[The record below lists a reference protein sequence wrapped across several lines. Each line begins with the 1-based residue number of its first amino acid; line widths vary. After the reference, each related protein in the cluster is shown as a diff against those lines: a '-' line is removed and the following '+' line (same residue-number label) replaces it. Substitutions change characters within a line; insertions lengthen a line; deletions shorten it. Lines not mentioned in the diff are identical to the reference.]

1 MILLLAIA
9 AGLLAGLARARY
21 RNGHLKSPDLR
32 LVWLVPI
39 AFLPQWLA
47 FNLPLTR
54 RLATDNLAAAALVS
68 SQALLLVFA
77 WFNRIQPGFWALGTG
92 LVLNLTVI
100 SLNGGFMP
108 VSPEVVEKLLPDAP
122 ADAWQVGERVGW
134 NIVLSVTD
142 TRLWWLSDHLL
153 LPAWFPVRKALS
165 IGDVLIAV
173 GAFWYLWALGG
184 PGQEEEKRS
193 SE

>member
-1 MILLLAIA
+1 
-9 AGLLAGLARARY
+9 
-21 RNGHLKSPDLR
+21 
-32 LVWLVPI
+32 
-39 AFLPQWLA
+39 
-47 FNLPLTR
+47 
-54 RLATDNLAAAALVS
+54 
-68 SQALLLVFA
+68 
-77 WFNRIQPGFWALGTG
+77 
-92 LVLNLTVI
+92 
-100 SLNGGFMP
+100 MP